1 MTLDKKISDEL
12 KASLLKEKVELEKN
26 LEQIA
31 KPLDKKGGDYETNFE
46 EIGTG
51 KEDNA
56 TEIEQYSDNF
66 SVEVILEKKLQNIIA
81 ALQKIETG
89 TYGICEK
96 CQQAIDLKRLE
107 ANPSAKKCLK
117 CST

>member
-1 MTLDKKISDEL
+1 MSLDKKTSEEL
-12 KASLLKEKVELEKN
+12 RASLLKEKAELEKN

-31 KPLDKKGGDYETNFE
+31 TPLDKKGGDYETTFE
-46 EIGTG
+46 EIGAG

-66 SVEVILEKKLQNIIA
+66 SVETVLEKKLQAIIK
-81 ALQKIETG
+81 ALKKIDDG

-96 CQQAIDLKRLE
+96 CQKEIDLNRLK
-107 ANPSAKKCLK
+107 ASPSAKNCLK
-117 CST
+117 CD

>member
-1 MTLDKKISDEL
+1 MSLEQKTLTEL
-12 KASLLKEKVELEKN
+12 KDALLKEKAELEKN

-31 KPLDKKGGDYETNFE
+31 KPLDKKGGDYETSFE

-66 SVEVILEKKLQNIIA
+66 SVEVILEKKLQNVIS
-81 ALQKIETG
+81 ALQKIKEG
-89 TYGICEK
+89 TYGTCEK
-96 CQQAIDLKRLE
+96 CQQAIDLDRLK
-107 ANPSAKKCLK
+107 ASPSAKKCLK
-117 CST
+117 CAN

>member
-1 MTLDKKISDEL
+1 MSLNQKTLDEL
-12 KASLLKEKVELEKN
+12 KNSLLKEKLELEKN

-46 EIGTG
+46 EIGTD

-66 SVEVILEKKLQNIIA
+66 SVEIILEKKLQNIIT
-81 ALQKIETG
+81 ALQKIEKG
-89 TYGICEK
+89 TYGTCEK
-96 CQQAIDLKRLE
+96 CQEAIDLNRLQ
-107 ANPSAKKCLK
+107 ASPSAKKCLK
-117 CST
+117 CSA

>member
-1 MTLDKKISDEL
+1 MSLEQKTLDEL
-12 KASLLKEKVELEKN
+12 KSSLLKERTELEKN

-46 EIGTG
+46 EIGTD

-66 SVEVILEKKLQNIIA
+66 SVETILEKKLQNIIK
-81 ALQKIETG
+81 ALQKIEKGSYG
-89 TYGICEK
+89 TCEK
-96 CQQAIDLKRLE
+96 CQQEIDLNRLK
-107 ANPSAKKCLK
+107 ATPSSKNCLN
-117 CST
+117 CSK

>member
-1 MTLDKKISDEL
+1 MNFNQKTLDEL
-12 KASLLKEKVELEKN
+12 KNSLLKEKAELEKN

-46 EIGTG
+46 EIGTD

-66 SVEVILEKKLQNIIA
+66 SVEVILEKKLQNVIG
-81 ALQKIETG
+81 ALQKIAEG
-89 TYGICEK
+89 TYGSCEK
-96 CQQAIDLKRLE
+96 CQEAIDLNRLQ
-107 ANPSAKKCLK
+107 ASPSAKKCLK
-117 CST
+117 CSQ

>member
-1 MTLDKKISDEL
+1 MSLDKETSEEL
-12 KASLLKEKVELEKN
+12 RASLLKEKAELEKN

-31 KPLDKKGGDYETNFE
+31 TPLDKKGGDYETTFE
-46 EIGTG
+46 EIGAG

-66 SVEVILEKKLQNIIA
+66 SVETVLEKKLQAIIK
-81 ALQKIETG
+81 ALKKIDDG

-96 CQQAIDLKRLE
+96 CQKEIDLNRLK
-107 ANPSAKKCLK
+107 ASPSAKNCLK
-117 CST
+117 CD